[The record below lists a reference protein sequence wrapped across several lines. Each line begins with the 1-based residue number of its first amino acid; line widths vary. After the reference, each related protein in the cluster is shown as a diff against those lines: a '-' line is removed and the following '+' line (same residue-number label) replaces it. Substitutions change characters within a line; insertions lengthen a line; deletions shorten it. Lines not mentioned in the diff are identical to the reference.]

1 MKSSLLLRN
10 LFLTAARPYI
20 SEFEIEDFLCK
31 QLEDMYFVIA
41 WNIST

>member
-31 QLEDMYFVIA
+31 QLEDLYFVIA
-41 WNIST
+41 LNIST

>member
-20 SEFEIEDFLCK
+20 SEFEIEDFLCI
-31 QLEDMYFVIA
+31 QLDIFVFF
-41 WNIST
+41 